1 MPHFGIIEMGGG
13 VVQKIVAE
21 RILLTRQIVY
31 MYMLIVEIDLDH
43 IPSLGIGLE
52 VV

>member
-21 RILLTRQIVY
+21 GILLTRQIVY
-31 MYMLIVEIDLDH
+31 MLVVEIDLDH
-43 IPSLGIGLE
+43 IPILGIGLE